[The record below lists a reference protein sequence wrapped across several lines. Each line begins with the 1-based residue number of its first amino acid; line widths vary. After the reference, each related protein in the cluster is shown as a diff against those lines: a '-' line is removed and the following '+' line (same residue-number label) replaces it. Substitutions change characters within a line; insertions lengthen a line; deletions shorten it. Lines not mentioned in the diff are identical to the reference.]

1 MPAAIMQSNNNDE
14 HDIVVANQTQGGSS
28 YTARLMD
35 DEAIQSLRRDLREYE
50 VNIARHGHLQE
61 YVASKPVQVSRI
73 ELLQSTSPGNTY
85 DPPTTPSTHGTPR
98 QTSRRQHP
106 SSVIRHRDSFATAM
120 VKHHLGFDPLMKTD
134 DDIENQDITPIAA
147 PATTG
152 DALLLPCRPASAT
165 STSCQTT
172 LPSKPTSCRPAT
184 VNVGKGEGARQRLY
198 TKVHSEE
205 KASLQGSTLVSLELL
220 SLSHNKLQ
228 SLEHFQHL
236 VNLVELTSMAHL
248 RSFPHLVHVSVF
260 GNQLGDL
267 DDAMQT
273 CRHLLKLR
281 GLDLDGNPCARVKGY
296 KYHVL
301 RRLPRLK
308 ELDGLAW
315 TMLITQRMTTR
326 QRPSSGLHAS
336 VDMYKAAASD
346 SAVTSLVD
354 EITRLRIENN
364 NIPIL
369 QAEIHQLKATIRHAP
384 PNYDDD
390 DNQQPG
396 TINDSSKSVK
406 ALQTIQKT
414 KLDMQQDRVARLY
427 DLFCRPIYFLTG
439 QQRPSTSA
447 GVLQTFAGPRQS
459 SVPSSVSSSAGRRQ
473 LHTSAGPRPRSKGAG
488 CRVSSKKTPPVPEDS
503 PTDQVN
509 NNTGCPDLLVLHS

>member
-73 ELLQSTSPGNTY
+73 ELLQSTSSGNTY
-85 DPPTTPSTHGTPR
+85 DPPTTPSTLGTPR

-152 DALLLPCRPASAT
+152 DTLLLPCRPASAT

-184 VNVGKGEGARQRLY
+184 VNVGKGEGARQRSY

-236 VNLVELTSMAHL
+236 VNLVE
-248 RSFPHLVHVSVF
+248 
-260 GNQLGDL
+260 
-267 DDAMQT
+267 
-273 CRHLLKLR
+273 
-281 GLDLDGNPCARVKGY
+281 
-296 KYHVL
+296 
-301 RRLPRLK
+301 
-308 ELDGLAW
+308 
-315 TMLITQRMTTR
+315 
-326 QRPSSGLHAS
+326 AS

-369 QAEIHQLKATIRHAP
+369 QAEIHQLKATIRHSP

-406 ALQTIQKT
+406 ALQ
-414 KLDMQQDRVARLY
+414 AENAA
-427 DLFCRPIYFLTG
+427 LT
-439 QQRPSTSA
+439 R
-447 GVLQTFAGPRQS
+447 
-459 SVPSSVSSSAGRRQ
+459 
-473 LHTSAGPRPRSKGAG
+473 
-488 CRVSSKKTPPVPEDS
+488 
-503 PTDQVN
+503 QVN
-509 NNTGCPDLLVLHS
+509 KLRTMLAARQATDDNHGPVKQSKEE

>member
-73 ELLQSTSPGNTY
+73 ELLQSTSSGNTY
-85 DPPTTPSTHGTPR
+85 DPPTTPSTLGTPR

-152 DALLLPCRPASAT
+152 DTLLLPCRPALDERCAT
-165 STSCQTT
+165 Q
-172 LPSKPTSCRPAT
+172 
-184 VNVGKGEGARQRLY
+184 
-198 TKVHSEE
+198 
-205 KASLQGSTLVSLELL
+205 LVSLELL

-236 VNLVELTSMAHL
+236 VNLVEGVDDAHNAAHDYSQTSEL
-248 RSFPHLVHVSVF
+248 RSTSP
-260 GNQLGDL
+260 
-267 DDAMQT
+267 DA
-273 CRHLLKLR
+273 
-281 GLDLDGNPCARVKGY
+281 
-296 KYHVL
+296 
-301 RRLPRLK
+301 
-308 ELDGLAW
+308 
-315 TMLITQRMTTR
+315 
-326 QRPSSGLHAS
+326 AS

-369 QAEIHQLKATIRHAP
+369 QAEIHQLKATIRHSP

-406 ALQTIQKT
+406 ALQ
-414 KLDMQQDRVARLY
+414 AENAA
-427 DLFCRPIYFLTG
+427 LT
-439 QQRPSTSA
+439 R
-447 GVLQTFAGPRQS
+447 
-459 SVPSSVSSSAGRRQ
+459 
-473 LHTSAGPRPRSKGAG
+473 
-488 CRVSSKKTPPVPEDS
+488 
-503 PTDQVN
+503 QVN
-509 NNTGCPDLLVLHS
+509 KLRTMLAARQATDDNHGPVKQSKEE

>member
-205 KASLQGSTLVSLELL
+205 KASLQGLEAQYFAAKDMLL
-220 SLSHNKLQ
+220 RVRPYIVTGPHNCDN
-228 SLEHFQHL
+228 
-236 VNLVELTSMAHL
+236 VIAWMCELTW
-248 RSFPHLVHVSVF
+248 
-260 GNQLGDL
+260 LG
-267 DDAMQT
+267 
-273 CRHLLKLR
+273 
-281 GLDLDGNPCARVKGY
+281 
-296 KYHVL
+296 
-301 RRLPRLK
+301 
-308 ELDGLAW
+308 
-315 TMLITQRMTTR
+315 
-326 QRPSSGLHAS
+326 
-336 VDMYKAAASD
+336 
-346 SAVTSLVD
+346 
-354 EITRLRIENN
+354 
-364 NIPIL
+364 
-369 QAEIHQLKATIRHAP
+369 
-384 PNYDDD
+384 
-390 DNQQPG
+390 
-396 TINDSSKSVK
+396 
-406 ALQTIQKT
+406 
-414 KLDMQQDRVARLY
+414 
-427 DLFCRPIYFLTG
+427 
-439 QQRPSTSA
+439 
-447 GVLQTFAGPRQS
+447 
-459 SVPSSVSSSAGRRQ
+459 
-473 LHTSAGPRPRSKGAG
+473 
-488 CRVSSKKTPPVPEDS
+488 
-503 PTDQVN
+503 
-509 NNTGCPDLLVLHS
+509 